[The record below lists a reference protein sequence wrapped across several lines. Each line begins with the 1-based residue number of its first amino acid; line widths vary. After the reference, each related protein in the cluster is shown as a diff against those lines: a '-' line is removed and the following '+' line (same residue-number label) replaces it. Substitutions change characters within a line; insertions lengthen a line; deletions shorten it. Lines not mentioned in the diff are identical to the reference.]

1 MSDQSLPNWL
11 HMFFSLPPD
20 VQDTEWRHAPIYKT
34 TCLLDCYKIPT
45 AASAILTM
53 AQIKA
58 KSKNLKKKH
67 SFSLYSNFN
76 LASSSCPSCSLSLSP
91 LCPRFSILPFSLVF
105 PFPLSPPSPLRVL
118 ACSGQAAWQ
127 LLHLKNINQCCCG
140 DQIRLPSFIFCPSF
154 PFHRLGLAC
163 CCSWSN
169 HEPELVCCSKV

>member
-1 MSDQSLPNWL
+1 MSRTQNEDTPPFTRPLVYSTVIKFPQQPLPFSQWL
-11 HMFFSLPPD
+11 KSK
-20 VQDTEWRHAPIYKT
+20 Q
-34 TCLLDCYKIPT
+34 
-45 AASAILTM
+45 
-53 AQIKA
+53 KA
-58 KSKNLKKKH
+58 KIKKNH

-105 PFPLSPPSPLRVL
+105 PYPLSPPSPLRVL